1 MEIYLVGGALRNQAL
16 GLPVKDRDWLVV
28 GASPDKMLSLGYQPV
43 GQDFPVFLHPQTQ
56 EEYALARTERKSG
69 QGYKGFVFHADES
82 VSLEADLARRD
93 LTINAMAQD
102 AFGVIHDPYGGMA
115 DLKARVLRHVSPA
128 FSEDPLRVLRVARFM
143 AQLSPSGF
151 KLADETFA
159 LLVQMSRS
167 GELQSLTPERV
178 FREMRLALESDA
190 PRMFFELLHQVG
202 ALAVIFPELDRLF
215 GIPQPEKW
223 HPEID
228 TGLHSLMVLEQA
240 CLLTDS
246 VGTRFASLVH
256 DLGKGLTDPAKW
268 PSHHGHEALGV
279 EPVRQ
284 VCNRLKCPKD
294 VSELA
299 LLATEFHGVLH
310 KSAELKPTTQLKL
323 LQRLDPFRRPERFE
337 QIVCVCEAD
346 SRGRLGFEQ
355 QTYPQADYWRGLVKR
370 LNALQIQEILA
381 AGVNG
386 SEIANRLTQ
395 ERLKIIQE
403 YRDDWT
409 Q

>member
-28 GASPDKMLSLGYQPV
+28 GARPERMIELGYQPV
-43 GQDFPVFLHPQTQ
+43 GQDFPVFLHPQTK

-102 AFGVIHDPYGGMA
+102 SKGRLFDPYGGMK
-115 DLKARVLRHVSPA
+115 DLQARVLRHVSPA

-143 AQLSPSGF
+143 AQLAPLGF

-167 GELQSLTPERV
+167 GELQTLTPERV

-228 TGLHSLMVLEQA
+228 TGVHSLMVLEQA

-246 VGTRFASLVH
+246 FGTRFASLVH
-256 DLGKGLTDPAKW
+256 DLGKGLTDPTKW
-268 PSHHGHEALGV
+268 PAHHGHEALGV
-279 EPVRQ
+279 EPVKQ
-284 VCNRLKCPKD
+284 LCNRLKCPKD
-294 VSELA
+294 VTDLA
-299 LLATEFHGVLH
+299 LLATEFHGMIH
-310 KSAELKPTTQLKL
+310 KAAELRPSTQLSL
-323 LQRLDPFRRPERFE
+323 MQRLDPFRRAERFE
-337 QIVCVCEAD
+337 SVLQVCEAD

-355 QTYPQADYWRGLVKR
+355 EAYPQASYWRGLLER
-370 LNALQIQEILA
+370 LNALSVKEIVA
-381 AGVNG
+381 SGVSG
-386 SEIANRLTQ
+386 AEITYVLTQ
-395 ERLKIIQE
+395 KRLKIIQE